1 MPDSASS
8 RTFCVE
14 NSTFQAVILVYG
26 NQREYNIFIIIWE
39 IYLFW
44 KDCEAARQLHTEKAN
59 ENYLR
64 KSYHAGNVLRLVAE
78 YLEKRYPDDMILDE
92 NMEITLSLKN
102 GENGQPI
109 VLGEE
114 ELQLSYHTADHSE
127 DYYNHDVLTHLY
139 TRCKYEHDLKVFQL
153 ANYARLTCIY
163 MDAVGLHEINNH
175 LGHEAGDHMLC
186 SIADGI
192 RKYFPDD
199 CAYRI
204 GGDEFVLLC
213 PARQPEELAE
223 SLAAFCD
230 TIREMGYEVSVGV
243 SESTDRQTLNETVN
257 QAETAMRHD
266 KMEFYRNN
274 GGIRQMRIIDDKLE
288 QLLIKKQDVTRFL
301 QAIAPLYRGVYMVN
315 TKQDTCRY
323 IYVPSYFKTMLENN
337 HHAFMSSVREYCRE
351 LVHPE
356 YHDEFAKLL
365 DYSYI
370 EKQIAAHGSLKMT
383 YQIRGGSRVHLKIT
397 MADRSSA
404 DAHELLWIFLD
415 ETQ

>member
-1 MPDSASS
+1 MFNRSKFEKDVSRLNEEHPD
-8 RTFCVE
+8 TIVCVY
-14 NSTFQAVILVYG
+14 I
-26 NQREYNIFIIIWE
+26 
-39 IYLFW
+39 
-44 KDCEAARQLHTEKAN
+44 
-59 ENYLR
+59 
-64 KSYHAGNVLRLVAE
+64 
-78 YLEKRYPDDMILDE
+78 
-92 NMEITLSLKN
+92 
-102 GENGQPI
+102 
-109 VLGEE
+109 
-114 ELQLSYHTADHSE
+114 
-127 DYYNHDVLTHLY
+127 DV
-139 TRCKYEHDLKVFQL
+139 
-153 ANYARLTCIY
+153 
-163 MDAVGLHEINNH
+163 VGLHEINNH

-223 SLAAFCD
+223 SLAAFRH

-243 SESTDRQTLNETVN
+243 SESTDRQTLNEAVN

-274 GGIRQMRIIDDKLE
+274 GGIRQMRIIDDKLK

-315 TKQDTCRY
+315 AKRDTCRY
-323 IYVPSYFKTMLENN
+323 IYVPPYFKTMLENN

-370 EKQIAAHGSLKMT
+370 EEQIAAHGSLKMT
-383 YQIRGGSRVHLKIT
+383 YQIRDGSRVHLKIT